1 MLAIMF
7 TKHTP
12 YGTCNQTCCLV
23 GSFGEEI
30 FFLDLQA
37 LQEEFDNERT
47 DMTSSHN
54 RQKKEMADLMTAMEA
69 EFAEADSEARQEF
82 EAAREEIRN
91 RSSEEY
97 NVLKI
102 SLEGQIEELERT
114 FEAAHQAYLQNTGAR
129 ATAFQTLTTNDAAAA
144 RVIEQRMKKLVQMQV
159 CHLISV
165 HTWLWFTKCFRT
177 SCITTCA

>member
-1 MLAIMF
+1 MTR
-7 TKHTP
+7 TKQTESQHLS
-12 YGTCNQTCCLV
+12 GCCNM
-23 GSFGEEI
+23 
-30 FFLDLQA
+30 QA
-37 LQEEFDNERT
+37 LQEEFDTERT

-54 RQKKEMADLMTAMEA
+54 RQKKEMADLMTAMEG

-159 CHLISV
+159 CFESAYSSLRLFACLQCV
-165 HTWLWFTKCFRT
+165 AT
-177 SCITTCA
+177 CIYAL

>member
-1 MLAIMF
+1 MHLVKYQNVF
-7 TKHTP
+7 QRYTVSSTGKLRP
-12 YGTCNQTCCLV
+12 GTCT
-23 GSFGEEI
+23 FA
-30 FFLDLQA
+30 QA
-37 LQEEFDNERT
+37 LQEEFDSERT

-54 RQKKEMADLMTAMEA
+54 RQKKEMADLMAAMET

-82 EAAREEIRN
+82 EAAREEICN

-159 CHLISV
+159 HCMSSCSPQECCCDIRAR
-165 HTWLWFTKCFRT
+165 HTACLALGRAPF
-177 SCITTCA
+177 

>member
-1 MLAIMF
+1 
-7 TKHTP
+7 
-12 YGTCNQTCCLV
+12 
-23 GSFGEEI
+23 
-30 FFLDLQA
+30 
-37 LQEEFDNERT
+37 
-47 DMTSSHN
+47 MTLSCVCVSC
-54 RQKKEMADLMTAMEA
+54 
-69 EFAEADSEARQEF
+69 
-82 EAAREEIRN
+82 N

-159 CHLISV
+159 NYAPPPPPPSPPASFFPLPTPQAYPTSQDSRLSG
-165 HTWLWFTKCFRT
+165 TDSAQSKCQ
-177 SCITTCA
+177 SGQEHIP

>member
-1 MLAIMF
+1 MLCHESSA
-7 TKHTP
+7 
-12 YGTCNQTCCLV
+12 Y
-23 GSFGEEI
+23 SA
-30 FFLDLQA
+30 QA
-37 LQEEFDNERT
+37 LQEEFDSERT

-54 RQKKEMADLMTAMEA
+54 RQKKEMADLMAAMET

-159 CHLISV
+159 CLHLDSHV
-165 HTWLWFTKCFRT
+165 FCPADHFWLVGLQLN
-177 SCITTCA
+177 SNQTCMHKAVPLDTALLQ

>member
-1 MLAIMF
+1 MLCRA
-7 TKHTP
+7 
-12 YGTCNQTCCLV
+12 
-23 GSFGEEI
+23 
-30 FFLDLQA
+30 QA

-47 DMTSSHN
+47 DMMASHN

-102 SLEGQIEELERT
+102 SLEGQVEELERT

-129 ATAFQTLTTNDAAAA
+129 ATAFQTLTTNDSAAA

-159 CHLISV
+159 CSSALTFNTALHALLPEPAQCWSCMHAA
-165 HTWLWFTKCFRT
+165 HTHQLTLRLESLLDLRQT
-177 SCITTCA
+177 SACAII

>member
-1 MLAIMF
+1 MSDPEL
-7 TKHTP
+7 
-12 YGTCNQTCCLV
+12 YVCVSC
-23 GSFGEEI
+23 
-30 FFLDLQA
+30 
-37 LQEEFDNERT
+37 
-47 DMTSSHN
+47 
-54 RQKKEMADLMTAMEA
+54 
-69 EFAEADSEARQEF
+69 
-82 EAAREEIRN
+82 N

-159 CHLISV
+159 NLCSLPAHLMY
-165 HTWLWFTKCFRT
+165 L
-177 SCITTCA
+177 A

>member
-1 MLAIMF
+1 
-7 TKHTP
+7 
-12 YGTCNQTCCLV
+12 
-23 GSFGEEI
+23 
-30 FFLDLQA
+30 
-37 LQEEFDNERT
+37 
-47 DMTSSHN
+47 
-54 RQKKEMADLMTAMEA
+54 MADLMAAMET
-69 EFAEADSEARQEF
+69 AEADSEARQEF
-82 EAAREEIRN
+82 EAAGEEIRN

-159 CHLISV
+159 RGIVIAINLGTSYCISAV
-165 HTWLWFTKCFRT
+165 HTSQWLTPMLSHTLMLF
-177 SCITTCA
+177 ALA

>member
-1 MLAIMF
+1 M
-7 TKHTP
+7 
-12 YGTCNQTCCLV
+12 N
-23 GSFGEEI
+23 
-30 FFLDLQA
+30 
-37 LQEEFDNERT
+37 
-47 DMTSSHN
+47 
-54 RQKKEMADLMTAMEA
+54 
-69 EFAEADSEARQEF
+69 DSELCALC
-82 EAAREEIRN
+82 N

-159 CHLISV
+159 TLRPFPR
-165 HTWLWFTKCFRT
+165 LPFPPFPPT
-177 SCITTCA
+177 SSFPPPAPQV

>member
-1 MLAIMF
+1 MSKLFQHYIVNSSRRLQ
-7 TKHTP
+7 P
-12 YGTCNQTCCLV
+12 QTSTFV
-23 GSFGEEI
+23 
-30 FFLDLQA
+30 QA
-37 LQEEFDNERT
+37 LQEEFDSERS
-47 DMTSSHN
+47 DMTSSRN
-54 RQKKEMADLMTAMEA
+54 RQKKEMADLMAAMET

-159 CHLISV
+159 HC
-165 HTWLWFTKCFRT
+165 T
-177 SCITTCA
+177 SYCSPQECRDILACYTARSAPGTAPLS

>member
-1 MLAIMF
+1 M
-7 TKHTP
+7 
-12 YGTCNQTCCLV
+12 
-23 GSFGEEI
+23 
-30 FFLDLQA
+30 QA
-37 LQEEFDNERT
+37 LQEEFDTERT
-47 DMTSSHN
+47 DMASSHN
-54 RQKKEMADLMTAMEA
+54 RQKKEMADLMTAMEG
-69 EFAEADSEARQEF
+69 EFAEADS
-82 EAAREEIRN
+82 EIRN

-159 CHLISV
+159 CP
-165 HTWLWFTKCFRT
+165 
-177 SCITTCA
+177 

>member
-1 MLAIMF
+1 MR
-7 TKHTP
+7 
-12 YGTCNQTCCLV
+12 LV
-23 GSFGEEI
+23 G
-30 FFLDLQA
+30 
-37 LQEEFDNERT
+37 
-47 DMTSSHN
+47 
-54 RQKKEMADLMTAMEA
+54 
-69 EFAEADSEARQEF
+69 DSELCVMC
-82 EAAREEIRN
+82 N

-159 CHLISV
+159 TLRNPPPPPPRLRAHHSPPMFNFPFPVPQTFQELLTYSVSRDRNISIDV
-165 HTWLWFTKCFRT
+165 KG
-177 SCITTCA
+177 AA